1 MAQYDLYA
9 MPDGAGY
16 LLDVQVEL
24 LEELRTRVVVPLLP
38 RAEAPPPAG
47 RLNPVFPLN
56 GADHVMVTQNLAA
69 VPVSILG
76 KPVGSLASQADE
88 LRNALDMVFI
98 GF

>member
-16 LLDVQVEL
+16 LLDVRVEL

-38 RAEAPPPAG
+38 RAKGPPPAR